1 MKALHAFLY
10 RCKLLWWWLPDSPFL
25 WAAET
30 YGLRTIQTVRMLH
43 ISGNS
48 KWRYHRRV
56 WAKQR
61 DVTDIWLSQLMCDS
75 GKTGWL
81 QKCAVL
87 KYSGCVLRSSRVL
100 FGSLLQEDIFL
111 HFFFFFFWQTREWNY
126 RENRMFP
133 YTNSHVWTHRML
145 RTCLLVVSR
154 IRGMKWYTTCALLC
168 CFLVVLFQKNEEF
181 RIPASWRFTVHP
193 PYKDERSG
201 LHRQTMVWQ
210 L

>member
-10 RCKLLWWWLPDSPFL
+10 RRKLLWWWLPDSPFL

-111 HFFFFFFWQTREWNY
+111 HFFFFFFFGRRESGTTGKTECFHTQTPTSELTGCYVRVCSLSVGYVAWNG
-126 RENRMFP
+126 
-133 YTNSHVWTHRML
+133 TQHVRF
-145 RTCLLVVSR
+145 
-154 IRGMKWYTTCALLC
+154 YA
-168 CFLVVLFQKNEEF
+168 
-181 RIPASWRFTVHP
+181 AS
-193 PYKDERSG
+193 
-201 LHRQTMVWQ
+201 
-210 L
+210 

>member
-10 RCKLLWWWLPDSPFL
+10 RRKLLWWWLPDSPFL

-111 HFFFFFFWQTREWNY
+111 HFFFFF
-126 RENRMFP
+126 
-133 YTNSHVWTHRML
+133 L
-145 RTCLLVVSR
+145 
-154 IRGMKWYTTCALLC
+154 A
-168 CFLVVLFQKNEEF
+168 
-181 RIPASWRFTVHP
+181 
-193 PYKDERSG
+193 DERVELQGKPNVSIHKLPRLNSQDVTYVSARCQSDMWHEMVHNMCAFVLLPSSVISEKWRIQNSG
-201 LHRQTMVWQ
+201 FLAIYSSPA

>member
-1 MKALHAFLY
+1 MKAPHAFLY
-10 RCKLLWWWLPDSPFL
+10 RCKPLWWWLPDSPFL

-48 KWRYHRRV
+48 KWRYHGRV

-81 QKCAVL
+81 QKCAVWSIVGVCL
-87 KYSGCVLRSSRVL
+87 EAAGYCLEACYRRTFSSL
-100 FGSLLQEDIFL
+100 
-111 HFFFFFFWQTREWNY
+111 FFFFWQTREWNY
-126 RENRMFP
+126 GENRMFP

-145 RTCLLVVSR
+145 RTCLLVVRR
-154 IRGMKWYTTCALLC
+154 IPGMKWYTTRALLC
-168 CFLVVLFQKNEEF
+168 CFLVVLFKKKIWIQN
-181 RIPASWRFTVHP
+181 
-193 PYKDERSG
+193 SG
-201 LHRQTMVWQ
+201 FFVIYSSHAL
-210 L
+210 